1 MEKEIELEFLYQYKI
16 IMVLEN
22 HYNININDDEVEN
35 IITFNDLS
43 KIIIK
48 KLKDKGIEDLINTKP

>member
-1 MEKEIELEFLYQYKI
+1 
-16 IMVLEN
+16 MVLEN